1 MQTHL
6 VKKILFGGKFLSVAS
21 ILIVATLLS
30 GNLAYA
36 DEVPVLKGVKIK
48 NPMHKEYT
56 EIAAKNHLDLS
67 FADTVWVQPG
77 KLPEVWAPN
86 NYKINSI
93 FTRKPKSLDVLFFG
107 DCTISWG
114 MIPRV
119 LEQMTGK
126 SVAMY
131 AYASNVLTVN
141 TVKLFTRI
149 ADYYLK
155 DDGIVIFSFS
165 NWALQKDSLVVAT
178 SLGEYKE
185 MVAWSDEEFR
195 NFAQKMEHS
204 SLADPGKSDTSPV
217 VENPKNLNRPEG
229 IMYLRWDFDTLTE
242 YNPSFTIKAHHSEIL
257 PKTLTRYGAMQNNA
271 EAASKIRAKEKIFMV
286 PLYSADQHYLSSRT
300 IYYSYYHKRD
310 FKLADL
316 GRYLPVYASYT
327 MENHRHMGNSGGLKQ
342 SVLIGKWLN
351 DYFKDRSIATA
362 KEIDFNLLKA
372 YRDQIAL
379 LINKTPKGSTIFL
392 PKTWVDNGVR
402 TFVEKSGRKLI
413 TAIPKKH
420 TAFYYLSS
428 TMNEAELK
436 NYAIETVY
444 TDTLGSFLAKYPDAL
459 IVLSLMDDGSYSLS
473 DTTKQYFRDHGID
486 IDKLK
491 FAGSLV
497 ALIDKD
503 KTIAWD
509 IQNKAPTS
517 LDPKILSKY
526 GIQKV
531 LSAGS
536 HWGNTS
542 EIIIS
547 NENYSKQH
555 RGFNYVIRKKD
566 GNIINGFVDTYERD
580 ETGEGVKKA
589 VFKG

>member
-1 MQTHL
+1 MKKTL
-6 VKKILFGGKFLSVAS
+6 IKKILHRGRLLSAVSTLVA
-21 ILIVATLLS
+21 VTLLS
-30 GNLAYA
+30 GYSAYA
-36 DEVPVLKGVKIK
+36 DEVPVLKGTKIK
-48 NPMHKEYT
+48 NPMHEEYAK
-56 EIAAKNHLDLS
+56 IAAKNHLDLS

-86 NYKINSI
+86 SYKINSI

-126 SVAMY
+126 DIAMY

-178 SLGEYKE
+178 SLEEYKE

-204 SLADPGKSDTSPV
+204 SLANPGKSDTSPI
-217 VENPKNLNRPEG
+217 VENPKDLNAPEG

-242 YNPSFTIKAHHSEIL
+242 YNPSFSIKAHHSEIL
-257 PKTLTRYGAMQNNA
+257 PKTLTRHGALQNNA
-271 EAASKIRAKEKIFMV
+271 EAASTIRAKEKIFMV

-316 GRYLPVYASYT
+316 GSYLPVYASYT
-327 MENHRHMGNSGGLKQ
+327 MENHRHMGNSGGLEQ

-351 DYFKDRSIATA
+351 DYFKDRSIADA

-372 YRDQIAL
+372 YREQIAL
-379 LINKTPKGSTIFL
+379 LIKKSPPKSTIFL

-402 TFVEKSGRKLI
+402 SFVEKSGRKLI
-413 TAIPKKH
+413 TSIPANH
-420 TAFYYLSS
+420 TAFYYLQS

-436 NYAIETVY
+436 NYTLETIY
-444 TDTLGSFLAKYPDAL
+444 ADTLGSLLEKYTNAL
-459 IVLSLMDDGSYSLS
+459 I
-473 DTTKQYFRDHGID
+473 
-486 IDKLK
+486 
-491 FAGSLV
+491 
-497 ALIDKD
+497 
-503 KTIAWD
+503 
-509 IQNKAPTS
+509 
-517 LDPKILSKY
+517 
-526 GIQKV
+526 
-531 LSAGS
+531 
-536 HWGNTS
+536 
-542 EIIIS
+542 
-547 NENYSKQH
+547 
-555 RGFNYVIRKKD
+555 
-566 GNIINGFVDTYERD
+566 
-580 ETGEGVKKA
+580 
-589 VFKG
+589 